1 MRKYS
6 KAELLAFLRKL
17 DQRLKEP
24 ASFTVIGGAAAV
36 LAYGAKKPTGDI
48 DTWGSVPGSVEKAAL
63 EILNQGEEFV
73 PIGSAGVADLPYE
86 AEDRFRPARLG
97 LEKLE
102 VLVPDRYD
110 LALSKTV
117 RGYAHDFDAIEEM
130 HESRRF
136 SLKKLV
142 ERFENELDGIANTD
156 KRKLRLNVAVL
167 IARLFG
173 KKAGEKVADRWGV
186 TRPRLKK

>member
-6 KAELLAFLRKL
+6 RAELHAFLRRL
-17 DQRLKEP
+17 DERLEEP
-24 ASFTVIGGAAAV
+24 ATFTVIGGAAAV
-36 LAYGAKKPTGDI
+36 LAYGATKPTGDI
-48 DTWGSVPGSVEKAAL
+48 DTWGAVPGSVENAAVA
-63 EILNQGEEFV
+63 ISNQGDGFV

-86 AEDRFRPARLG
+86 AEDRFRPAPLG

-102 VLVPDRYD
+102 VLVPERYD

-130 HESRRF
+130 HQHRRF

-142 ERFENELDGIANTD
+142 ERFETELDGIANTD
-156 KRKLRLNVAVL
+156 RQKLRLNVAVL

-173 KKAGEKVADRWGV
+173 NKEAEEVADRWGV

>member
-1 MRKYS
+1 VRKYS
-6 KAELLAFLRKL
+6 KAELLAFLRRL
-17 DQRLKEP
+17 DQRLEEP
-24 ASFTVIGGAAAV
+24 ATFTVIGGAAAV
-36 LAYGAKKPTGDI
+36 LAYGATKPTGDI
-48 DTWGSVPGSVEKAAL
+48 DTWGSVPSSVEKAAL
-63 EILNQGEEFV
+63 EILNRGDEFV

-86 AEDRFRPARLG
+86 AEDRFRPAPLG
-97 LEKLE
+97 LAKLE

-130 HESRRF
+130 HQRRRF
-136 SLKKLV
+136 SMKKLV
-142 ERFENELDGIANTD
+142 QRFERELDGIANTD

-173 KKAGEKVADRWGV
+173 KKAGEEVADRWGV
-186 TRPRLKK
+186 TPPRLKT